1 MQISLLVPSLVSL
14 FCASAALAAPPHGRE
29 APPPPDADGC
39 CQFDSSKTPECWGR
53 FNLSTNYYDDGP
65 STGVVREYWF
75 DVVNSTMAPDGVER
89 TVLSING
96 TVPGPTIIAD
106 WGDTIVVHVRNL
118 LQDNGTSIH
127 FHGIRQNYTTEM
139 DGVASVTQCPTPPGD
154 SMTYTFKATQYGSS
168 WYHSHFQLQAWNGVF
183 GGIIINGP
191 ASAPYDEDLGTLILN
206 DWFHETADQLYAR
219 ASTRG
224 PPTAAN
230 GLLNGT
236 NVFGDGGRRFEAE
249 FAPGR
254 RYRVRVVNAAMDT
267 MFRFALDGHNLTVIA
282 ADLVPIVPYETASVN
297 VGIGQ
302 RYDLVIAAA
311 AADVP
316 ADDAAAAAYWLRAV
330 PSASCGSRHAD
341 LMNIKGVVRYRGAA
355 SASASA
361 SAEGSPTTSMLPY
374 EDSCADEP
382 AASLVPVVPLDV
394 GEASRQDPFVVGLQ
408 VVDGW
413 FKWTLNKNTFLS
425 DWGYPSLLQ
434 AISGNQTWQPNQ
446 QVVTLEGANQW
457 VYFVI
462 ENTGFDHPIHLHG
475 HDVHILSRA
484 RGRHSPNTTLQL
496 KNPPRRD
503 VVMLPAHGHLV
514 LAFKTDNPGVWL
526 MHCHIGWHTGQGFA
540 LQLVER
546 AAEIPYSK
554 SVLSDSCA
562 TWSSYATDFNIL
574 QDDSGI

>member
-1 MQISLLVPSLVSL
+1 
-14 FCASAALAAPPHGRE
+14 
-29 APPPPDADGC
+29 
-39 CQFDSSKTPECWGR
+39 
-53 FNLSTNYYDDGP
+53 
-65 STGVVREYWF
+65 
-75 DVVNSTMAPDGVER
+75 
-89 TVLSING
+89 
-96 TVPGPTIIAD
+96 
-106 WGDTIVVHVRNL
+106 
-118 LQDNGTSIH
+118 
-127 FHGIRQNYTTEM
+127 M
-139 DGVASVTQCPTPPGD
+139 DGVASVTQCPTPPGE

-168 WYHSHFQLQAWNGVF
+168 WYHSHFQLQAWNGMF

-224 PPTAAN
+224 PPMAMN

-236 NVFGDGGRRFEAE
+236 NVFGGGGRRFETE

-254 RYRVRVVNAAMDT
+254 RYRIRVVNGAMDT
-267 MFRFALDGHNLTVIA
+267 MFRFMIDGHNMTVMA
-282 ADLVPIVPYETASVN
+282 NDLVPIVPYETGSVN

-302 RYDLVIAAA
+302 RYDVVVT
-311 AADVP
+311 ADAP
-316 ADDAAAAAYWLRAV
+316 AGAYWLRAV

-341 LMNIKGVVRYRGAA
+341 LLNIKGVVRYRGA
-355 SASASA
+355 SA
-361 SAEGSPTTSMLPY
+361 GSPTTSMLPY
-374 EDSCADEP
+374 QDSCVDEP

-394 GEASRQDPFVVGLQ
+394 GEASRQDPFAVGLQ

-434 AISGNQTWQPNQ
+434 AVSGNRTWQPNQ
-446 QVVTLEGANQW
+446 QVVTLEGADQW

-475 HDVHILSRA
+475 HDVHILSQA
-484 RGRHSPNTTLQL
+484 RGSHSSNTTLQL

-554 SVLSDSCA
+554 SVLSDSCTA
-562 TWSSYATDFNIL
+562 WSSYASSFNIL